1 MEVFFSQKRER
12 KVKSNNRFWRS
23 CYNMFTPIIYGTK
36 QRLESY
42 ESYKVV
48 IYATIDIQK
57 TAMRNTQIP
66 SKQNKDR
73 IKEK

>member
-1 MEVFFSQKRER
+1 
-12 KVKSNNRFWRS
+12 
-23 CYNMFTPIIYGTK
+23 MFTPIIYGTK